1 MVAPAD
7 EALVIDERLTA
18 LIPMVLV
25 IVRKLESGNGLFSNT
40 IFFLLEFCSPPGK
53 KSFLF
58 EELATPEV
66 ERGTRCA
73 DGRSDVVTP
82 KAARRPLPWEARS
95 LVFPVPW
102 RDVSINFVA
111 QSA

>member
-40 IFFLLEFCSPPGK
+40 IFFLLEFCTPPGK
-53 KSFLF
+53 KNCLSD
-58 EELATPEV
+58 EPATPEV
-66 ERGTRCA
+66 SGKNIRA
-73 DGRSDVVTP
+73 DCSGDGMDP
-82 KAARRPLPWEARS
+82 KAARSPLPLEARTS
-95 LVFPVPW
+95 VFSVSW
-102 RDVSINFVA
+102 KDVSHSVTQLA
-111 QSA
+111 